1 MVTRVANNLAIT
13 WCGNERVDTL
23 GTLIFVDFLPLNFP
37 TFFLYCKTM

>member
-13 WCGNERVDTL
+13 WCRNERVDNL

-37 TFFLYCKTM
+37 TFFLCCKTM